1 MIDQIKIM
9 KGGRYMMRKEN
20 KQQGNKRKKEIYIQT
35 RLGRNKAKDI
45 ITEAD
50 IMPVIRSLNVRR
62 IMVANPR

>member
-1 MIDQIKIM
+1 
-9 KGGRYMMRKEN
+9 MMRKEN